1 MRDKNNKGL
10 NWPPERTVKY
20 SLKFEKEESF
30 IVIRID
36 SDKNIK
42 QNKGR

>member
-10 NWPPERTVKY
+10 NWPPEKTVKY
-20 SLKFEKEESF
+20 SLEFEKEEPF
-30 IVIRID
+30 MEIKID

-42 QNKGR
+42 QNKSR